1 LIKNRKYNQSNGNFQ
16 ICKCN
21 YVSIQ
26 KECSL
31 MAKSKSTYERV
42 DLMDPGEVVCLL
54 GVLPEEGVE
63 PPPGGRVVLVAVT
76 QVPLP

>member
-1 LIKNRKYNQSNGNFQ
+1 
-16 ICKCN
+16 
-21 YVSIQ
+21 
-26 KECSL
+26 